1 MGVVVVLSEF
11 EELLSVADRVVVMN
25 RGRITGG
32 LAAQETSVAD
42 LTAAAGGL
50 T

>member
-1 MGVVVVLSEF
+1 
-11 EELLSVADRVVVMN
+11 MN
-25 RGRITGG
+25 RGKITGG